1 MQNNLVEFFLNNINY
16 FLRKKEAIKEFLEVV
31 KSDIP
36 LYKIMK
42 NTNIKSENVGESEAF
57 TYNLTFN
64 ICNYPVEVLK
74 LLDKETI
81 IKYSENLYKEA
92 YNKIMK
98 SDYLTTLEVK
108 DYFLYN
114 CIYNIAR
121 SKASSNILNEIY
133 KEEPFLNG
141 FLDKRYINYIQIHK
155 NSPTPL
161 TKELFLKLFN
171 KPALISFHFKY
182 KHIDKKIINPET
194 LTILEVIAYQDKVGY
209 RCDSM
214 ISKKTKNLCKM
225 IDKDN
230 LYNVLFN

>member
-16 FLRKKEAIKEFLEVV
+16 FLCKKEAIKEFLEVV
-31 KSDIP
+31 NSDIP
-36 LYKIMK
+36 LYKLMK
-42 NTNIKSENVGESEAF
+42 NTDIKSENVGESEA
-57 TYNLTFN
+57 LTFN

-81 IKYSENLYKEA
+81 IKYSENFYREA
-92 YNKIMK
+92 YNIIMK

-114 CIYNIAR
+114 CIKNIAR
-121 SKASSNILNEIY
+121 SSASSDILNEIY
-133 KEEPFLNG
+133 KEESFLNG

-171 KPALISFHFKY
+171 KPALISFHIKY

-194 LTILEVIAYQDKVGY
+194 LTILEVIAYQDEVGY
-209 RCDSM
+209 RCNNM